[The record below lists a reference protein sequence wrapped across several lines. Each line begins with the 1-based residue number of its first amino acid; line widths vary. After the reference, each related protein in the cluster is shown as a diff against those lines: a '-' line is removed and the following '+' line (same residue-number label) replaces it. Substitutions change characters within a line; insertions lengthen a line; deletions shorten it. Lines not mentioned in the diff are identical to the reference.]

1 MKKKLEAELISI
13 AHRILKLKNKSD
25 LVQLHL
31 ETQKLYEKL
40 SVLKFVEE
48 NFADAKPTIGY
59 KEVEDKLDS
68 VFESV
73 NDLPA
78 EETPKAETPESE
90 TERVAEVEET
100 ASVAEVEDNKDA
112 LTETEASEEIQSEEE
127 ETAEE
132 QNTLEAEKSEKQPE
146 ETSQENQP
154 LTASDS
160 PEENVAEAEKAE
172 TSVAGTKSEEDQPQ
186 ENQETLENTPKPFA
200 HITQEEVAEETLA
213 ATEPV
218 IETPKEVQTEE
229 VSKSDNSSFKPSFE
243 LAFDPKEDP
252 DTDKFN
258 TPAQT
263 SLEDFLHD
271 NYVDPVFVTP
281 EDLQK
286 EKEEKE
292 KEKAA
297 QSYTSYP
304 STSETPAKSLN
315 DRMAKGIIIGLNDR
329 IAFMNH
335 LFNNSSEDYNRVLS
349 QLMTIDNFREAKNFI
364 ETMVK
369 PDYNNWAGK
378 EEYEQRFME
387 IVEKKFS

>member
-25 LVQLHL
+25 LIQLHQ
-31 ETQKLYEKL
+31 EAQKLYEKL

-59 KEVEDKLDS
+59 KEIEDKLDA
-68 VFESV
+68 VFDSENSAA
-73 NDLPA
+73 A
-78 EETPKAETPESE
+78 EENPKSE
-90 TERVAEVEET
+90 TEKVEVVEEQASESEVENNE
-100 ASVAEVEDNKDA
+100 DA
-112 LTETEASEEIQSEEE
+112 LTETETPE
-127 ETAEE
+127 ETASETEKEE
-132 QNTLEAEKSEKQPE
+132 TLEATEGTEILEAESEEQAEAIPA
-146 ETSQENQP
+146 
-154 LTASDS
+154 ASES
-160 PEENVAEAEKAE
+160 SEENVAETENSE
-172 TSVAGTKSEEDQPQ
+172 TSESPSEEAQTEEKPQPEQ
-186 ENQETLENTPKPFA
+186 TPEPFA
-200 HITQEEVAEETLA
+200 HLTQEEVAEETLA
-213 ATEPV
+213 AAEPV
-218 IETPKEVQTEE
+218 IETSKEEQTGE
-229 VSKSDNSSFKPSFE
+229 SQKSDNSSFKPSFE

-258 TPAQT
+258 SPAQT

-297 QSYTSYP
+297 QSYTSYQ
-304 STSETPAKSLN
+304 SSAETPAKSLN

-364 ETMVK
+364 DTMVK

>member
-25 LVQLHL
+25 LIQLHL

-59 KEVEDKLDS
+59 KEIEDQLDS
-68 VFESV
+68 AFESD
-73 NDLPA
+73 NNSPP
-78 EETPKAETPESE
+78 EETPKAETPELETEKVEEKASVTEVENNEDALTDEQTPKETTSE
-90 TERVAEVEET
+90 TE
-100 ASVAEVEDNKDA
+100 K
-112 LTETEASEEIQSEEE
+112 E
-127 ETAEE
+127 ETAEATE
-132 QNTLEAEKSEKQPE
+132 ETETLEAEKPE
-146 ETSQENQP
+146 EIPAATE
-154 LTASDS
+154 S
-160 PEENVAEAEKAE
+160 PEENAAE
-172 TSVAGTKSEEDQPQ
+172 TEEEETSESTSEEAQAEEKSE
-186 ENQETLENTPKPFA
+186 TENTPEPFT
-200 HITQEEVAEETLA
+200 HITQEEVAEETSA
-213 ATEPV
+213 AAEPV
-218 IETPKEVQTEE
+218 IETPKEEIKEE
-229 VSKSDNSSFKPSFE
+229 TPKSDNSAFKPSFE

-292 KEKAA
+292 KA
-297 QSYTSYP
+297 QQSFSSYQ
-304 STSETPAKSLN
+304 SETPAKSLN

-349 QLMTIDNFREAKNFI
+349 QLMTIDNFGEAKNFI
-364 ETMVK
+364 DTMVK

>member
-25 LVQLHL
+25 LIQLHQ
-31 ETQKLYEKL
+31 EAQKLYEKL

-48 NFADAKPTIGY
+48 NFVEAKPTIGY
-59 KEVEDKLDS
+59 KEIEDKLEGI
-68 VFESV
+68 FESG
-73 NDLPA
+73 NDAPA
-78 EETPKAETPESE
+78 QETPKGETSE
-90 TERVAEVEET
+90 TETEKAEAVEEKASVSEVENNDDALAETEKEPVETVEET
-100 ASVAEVEDNKDA
+100 AS
-112 LTETEASEEIQSEEE
+112 T
-127 ETAEE
+127 
-132 QNTLEAEKSEKQPE
+132 EAEKSEEQPE
-146 ETSQENQP
+146 EPQIEPVAESE
-154 LTASDS
+154 S
-160 PEENVAEAEKAE
+160 PEENVSETEKSE
-172 TSVAGTKSEEDQPQ
+172 TSAKTENESKSD
-186 ENQETLENTPKPFA
+186 ENQPESPSETSENTPEPFA

-213 ATEPV
+213 TAESA
-218 IETPKEVQTEE
+218 IEQLKEEEKQDTPKTE
-229 VSKSDNSSFKPSFE
+229 NSSFKPSFE

-263 SLEDFLHD
+263 SLEDFLHH

-281 EDLQK
+281 EDLQR

-297 QSYTSYP
+297 QNYTSYQP
-304 STSETPAKSLN
+304 TAETPAKSLN